1 MATVASDG
9 VEQGMDSVAMEKQD
23 EEIDSKT

>member
-9 VEQGMDSVAMEKQD
+9 AEQRMDCAVMEKQD
-23 EEIDSKT
+23 EEIDSKA

>member
-9 VEQGMDSVAMEKQD
+9 VEQGTDSAAIEKQD